1 MDRRK
6 FLRKT
11 IPAAT
16 ILPALIG
23 GFSFKTAIGN
33 TLMDTMTEITAD
45 TGRILVIVQLNGG
58 NDGLNTI
65 IPADQYGAYLK
76 ARSNIAVPE
85 NRILSLKGYDQT
97 GMHPSMG
104 ALQSLFNEGR
114 MNIIQSAGFESPT
127 FSHFRDTEIWMS
139 GSDKDKVENTGWAGR
154 YLFETFAGAGNK
166 NRGESAYPLA
176 IQIGPITSL
185 TFQGPLI
192 NMGMCVNNP
201 TRFYNF
207 INEIENPV
215 PHTEGGDALEFVRL
229 VARQTQHYGE
239 VIKKAASRVTTQG
252 TYPESELAAQLK
264 TVARLIKGG
273 LQTKIYMVT
282 AMGYDTHAGQA
293 VTHARLLKDLSDS
306 IRAFTD
312 DLQKTGWGDKV
323 LGMTFSEFGRR
334 IISNASGGTDH
345 GAAAPLFLFGN
356 NVTAGITGK
365 NPVIPAVAGTEDNIA
380 LQYDFRSIYAT
391 ILKNWFCVPG
401 TSMQKILFKDFPS
414 LPVLKNIPC

>member
-1 MDRRK
+1 
-6 FLRKT
+6 
-11 IPAAT
+11 
-16 ILPALIG
+16 
-23 GFSFKTAIGN
+23 
-33 TLMDTMTEITAD
+33 
-45 TGRILVIVQLNGG
+45 VIVQLNGG

-65 IPADQYGAYLK
+65 IPVDQYAAYSR

-85 NRILSLKGYDQT
+85 NKILSLKGYDKT
-97 GMHPSMG
+97 GMHPSLTG
-104 ALQSLFNEGR
+104 LQSLFNEGR
-114 MNIIQSAGFESPT
+114 MNIIQSAGFDSPT

-139 GSDKDKVENTGWAGR
+139 GSDKEKVENTGWAGR
-154 YLFETFAGAGNK
+154 YLFETFAGARNK
-166 NRGESAYPLA
+166 SKGGESSYPLA

-185 TFQGPLI
+185 TFQGPLT

-201 TRFYNF
+201 TKFYNF

-215 PHTEGGDALEFVRL
+215 PRSQGGDELEFVRL
-229 VARQTQHYGE
+229 VARQTQQYGE
-239 VIKKAASRVTTQG
+239 VIKKAASRVTSPG
-252 TYPESELAAQLK
+252 VYPESELAAQLK

-282 AMGYDTHAGQA
+282 AMGYDTHASQA

-356 NVTAGITGK
+356 NVKAGMTGK
-365 NPVIPAVAGTEDNIA
+365 NPVIPANAGTEDNIPF
-380 LQYDFRSIYAT
+380 QFDFRSIYAT
-391 ILKNWFCVPG
+391 ILKDWFCVPG
-401 TSMQKILFKDFPS
+401 PAMQKILLKDFPS
-414 LPVLKNIPC
+414 LPVLKNLPC